1 MAFLSSFSPS
11 MIYLVTKMLVFLALA
26 GLIGLIIGWAIGR
39 VGKQNSASLTENQWR
54 RTLADTEEE
63 HARVISRF
71 KQSNQTLD
79 DENNNLK
86 TKISALNAKV
96 DQNRDDVER
105 NKSQHRQLS
114 GEVNQTR
121 TEMSSIQNALNEEKA
136 KNHKLQNLTKAL
148 KSSSDE
154 KERIAQH
161 LSLQLADSKNQM
173 QSMQSVENSAD
184 FVSLQTEVQELRA
197 ADRENA
203 DLRRR
208 VATEAREREDA
219 QAELYSVKQRLEGIE
234 REREDYRQWS
244 VRLEQEQAGFDQRV
258 KQAVSEAQ
266 NKDSSNAND
275 LELEV
280 SRLRPMVARMQ
291 SQIDQLEDEK
301 RRTETDKQNGR
312 VGDAGPGSSE
322 HIRDLQTALDKLGY
336 ERDQLRTRLA
346 DQQRQTASLNN
357 QLASNVNPPDVAGLR
372 KEIAALAA
380 EKGVMSATIDELQQR
395 LGV

>member
-1 MAFLSSFSPS
+1 MSFLSSFSPS
-11 MIYLVTKMLVFLALA
+11 MMYLIAKMLVCLALA
-26 GLIGLIIGWAIGR
+26 GLAGLLIGWAIGKI
-39 VGKQNSASLTENQWR
+39 GKQKSTTVAEYQWR

-63 HARVISRF
+63 HARVVSRF
-71 KQSNQTLD
+71 KRSNQSLD
-79 DENNNLK
+79 DENVNLK
-86 TKISALNAKV
+86 TKIAALNAKV

-105 NKSQHRQLS
+105 NKSHHRQLS

-121 TEMSSIQNALNEEKA
+121 TEMTSVQRALDEERA

-148 KSSSDE
+148 KSASDE

-161 LSLQLADSKNQM
+161 LSLQLADSKNQL
-173 QSMQSVENSAD
+173 QSMESNDNGAEHAALQSE
-184 FVSLQTEVQELRA
+184 LTELRS

-203 DLRRR
+203 DLRKR
-208 VATEAREREDA
+208 VATEAREREDV
-219 QAELYSVKQRLEGIE
+219 QAELYNVKQKLDNIE

-258 KQAVSEAQ
+258 QQAVSDAVSKE
-266 NKDSSNAND
+266 SSNSND

-301 RRTETDKQNGR
+301 RRAQSNQQNSR
-312 VGDAGPGSSE
+312 VGDAGKGSTQ
-322 HIRDLQTALDKLGY
+322 HINDLQSAVDKLSF

-346 DQQRQTASLNN
+346 DQQRQTAALNN
-357 QLASNVNPPDVAGLR
+357 QVTSGINPPEVAALR
-372 KEIAALAA
+372 KEIAELSAQ
-380 EKGVMSATIDELQQR
+380 KGIMSATINELQGK